1 MDKNLLDI
9 LERESPFFTSPIH
22 GLRHWKTVERNG
34 LYLSDFTGADKL
46 VVSYFAYLHDC
57 MRENEQIDPD
67 HGLRG
72 AQFAQMHRQAILL
85 DDNQFEKLFH
95 ACEHHTDGEP
105 TNCGTISTCWDADR
119 LDIGRVGFVV
129 DPKYLASQEGKRI
142 ATEKDFE
149 ALGEVPN

>member
-1 MDKNLLDI
+1 MVKKLLDI

-22 GLRHWKTVERNG
+22 GLKHWKTVERNG
-34 LYLSDFTGADKL
+34 LYLSEFTGADKS

-57 MRENEQIDPD
+57 MRENEQIDPG

-72 AQFAQMHRQAILL
+72 AEFAQMHRQAILL
-85 DDNQFEKLFH
+85 NENQFEKLFY

-105 TNCGTISTCWDADR
+105 TNCGTSSTCWDADR

-129 DPKYLASQEGKRI
+129 DPKYLASQEAKRI
-142 ATEKDFE
+142 ARETDFG
-149 ALGEVPN
+149 ALGEVPE